1 MSERSAGPARGAAY
15 AALLATERGATP
27 SDALH
32 RCLTGITDPRE
43 RGLATELCYG
53 VVRWQRALDAELA
66 RFVRRPQASLD
77 ASVRV
82 ALRLGLYQLRYLRSV
97 PSFAAVDTSVT
108 LVRGPGQRPGATG
121 FVNAVLRAAAC
132 APSQQPQ
139 DGRPED
145 ADALGEQTSHPSWLV
160 RRYLQRLGPA
170 ETRALLAANNRPPRV
185 VLRANRIR
193 QNGSD
198 LLRALRAEGVEAEP
212 GRWLPEAVVLGRVSD
227 PGMLAAFRQG
237 RATVQGEASML
248 AVVVLDPQPGDICL
262 DIAAGLGGKTTQIA
276 ERMGDQG
283 RVIANDIHPGPLALA
298 RQACKRL
305 GLRSVEFHEGDA
317 RDVPD
322 RWAGQCDRVLADVPC
337 SGLGVLAGRPD
348 LRWRKLPEDIPA
360 LAQLQSELLRAAARC
375 VRPGGTLV
383 YSTCTTE
390 PEENEHVVASFLER
404 HPNFVAFDLREVLPE
419 ALWGEPSVERGQLN
433 LWPHRHGTEGFFI
446 AGLRHLEPP
455 RE

>member
-15 AALLATERGATP
+15 AALLATERGATA
-27 SDALH
+27 SDALN

-82 ALRLGLYQLRYLRSV
+82 ALRLGLYQLRHLRSV
-97 PSFAAVDTSVT
+97 PSFAAVDTAVT
-108 LVRGPGQRPGATG
+108 LVGGPGHRPGATG
-121 FVNAVLRAAAC
+121 FVNAVLRAIAN
-132 APSQQPQ
+132 APVAEPQ
-139 DGRPED
+139 DVRLED
-145 ADALGEQTSHPSWLV
+145 ADALGEANSHPAWLV

-170 ETRALLAANNRPPRV
+170 ETVALLEANNRPSEV

-193 QNGSD
+193 QDGAD
-198 LLRALRAEGVEAEP
+198 LLHALQVEGVDARS
-212 GRWLPEAVVLGRVSD
+212 GRWLPEAVILRRASNPGR
-227 PGMLAAFRQG
+227 LAALRQG
-237 RATVQGEASML
+237 QATVQGEASML
-248 AVVVLDPQPGDICL
+248 AVVVLDPQPGDVCL
-262 DIAAGLGGKTTQIA
+262 DIAAGPGGKTTQMA
-276 ERMGDQG
+276 ECMGDRG
-283 RVIANDIHPGPLALA
+283 RVIANDIGPGPLTLA
-298 RQACKRL
+298 RQACERL
-305 GLRSVEFHEGDA
+305 GLRSVEFRLGDA
-317 RDVPD
+317 RDLPD
-322 RWAGQCDRVLADVPC
+322 QWAGQCDRVLADVPC

-348 LRWRKLPEDIPA
+348 LRWRKRAEDIPA
-360 LAQLQSELLRAAARC
+360 LARLQSELLDAAARC

-390 PEENEHVVASFLER
+390 PEENEQVVASFLDR
-404 HPNFVAFDLREVLPE
+404 HPDFTSFDLREVLPE
-419 ALWGEPSVERGQLN
+419 ALREEPSVALGRLS

-446 AGLRHLEPP
+446 AGLRRLEPR